1 MLMIGVMPL
10 PAEMNRSFSGS
21 SSGSTNSP
29 STPPSET
36 MLPGRPRRTRVGET
50 TPSSTFLTVIEMQ
63 PSGRSGSLVSE
74 YARQWRRPSM
84 STPMRVYWPGS
95 WPSHW

>member
-1 MLMIGVMPL
+1 MLMIGVIPL
-10 PAEMNRSFSGS
+10 PAEMNRSRSGS

-36 MLPGRPRRTRVGET
+36 MLPGRPRRTRCGET

-74 YARQWRRPSM
+74 
-84 STPMRVYWPGS
+84 
-95 WPSHW
+95 